1 MTVRLATAD
10 LDRLAPFGMLVD
22 DQGVVRHV
30 GPSLRRICPDL
41 EGGDLLEHLEVVR
54 PLGLADL
61 DGFRTL
67 NDALVVLR
75 VRALDLPF
83 RFQVVASQDPAGL
96 LLVGTPVVATSEE
109 LERRGLSAQDF
120 SPVDQTPDLLLLRRG
135 QERSLRDLRALNVEL
150 SDTARDLRS
159 ANRALARAEGQY
171 RRLVEL
177 QPLVMYVDRLGA
189 TPVAEFMSPRVE
201 EWLGYPL
208 RRWNEE
214 PGFFFSILHPDDRAR
229 VWDAHLRAEQTEMP
243 FDLEFRVIAAD
254 GRSVWTRA
262 VDSVVRDED
271 DPVGKRIGFM
281 LDIDTAKTAE
291 LELRETMTR
300 LTTLLTHMQAGVLV
314 EDAQRRVVMV
324 NDTLCGLFRAT
335 VQPSS
340 LAGLPATAAVSQL
353 VQAADDPAAFLRRTE
368 DLLARR
374 WPAVAETMELA
385 DGRVLEFD
393 FQPIVDDGRD
403 LGALWMFRDVTSR
416 VQYEDA
422 LARARDEAI
431 AASDAKSQF
440 LASMSHE
447 IRTPMHGVLATI
459 DLLQTTPL
467 DPEQRELIDVVSGSA
482 AALVEI
488 INDILDLQKVESG
501 RIELADEAFCLRGL
515 SHAVVD
521 LLTPQARGKG
531 LDLALHLDPSIPAQV
546 VGDPLRLRQVLLN
559 LAGNAVKFTSSGS
572 VLLDVRWTPS
582 THGDGVL
589 DIAVRDT
596 GAGIPED
603 RLADI
608 FDPFVQ
614 ARRGQEGSGLG
625 LAIADRLVGLMGGR
639 LQVDSVV
646 SHGTTFRF
654 QLRMHEAVLG
664 EQADAPPDAAPAPAP
679 GDRIVLV
686 VDRSPASRG
695 LLMRQ
700 LARIGVPARAVASGE
715 EALDALTHGAPYG
728 LVLVDVGMPGLDGP
742 ATTAAIRLIPDR
754 RTARLPV
761 IGLVA
766 GDSLRDRELCRDGGM
781 EGHLAKPVDIGELRM
796 VVDRWLGAESERSL
810 QLEPS

>member
-10 LDRLAPFGMLVD
+10 LDRLAPFGVLVD
-22 DQGVVRHV
+22 DVGTIAHV
-30 GPSLRRICPDL
+30 GPSLRRLAPDL
-41 EGGDLLEHLEVVR
+41 AGRLLFDEAEIVR
-54 PLGLADL
+54 PLGLTDVAGLRGLQDS
-61 DGFRTL
+61 
-67 NDALVVLR
+67 LVVLR
-75 VRALDLPF
+75 LRSLDLPF
-83 RFQVVASQDPAGL
+83 RFQVVASQEPAGL

-109 LERRGLSAQDF
+109 LERRGLSATDF

-135 QERSLRDLRALNVEL
+135 QERSLRDLRSLNVEL
-150 SDTARDLRS
+150 SDTARELRS
-159 ANRALARAEGQY
+159 ANRALGRAEAQY

-177 QPLVMYVDRLGA
+177 QPLVMYVDHLG
-189 TPVAEFMSPRVE
+189 PSPQADFVSSGVE
-201 EWLGYPL
+201 TWLGYPVRDWL
-208 RRWNEE
+208 EQ
-214 PGFFFSILHPDDRAR
+214 PGFFFSILHPDDRAE
-229 VWDAHLRAEQTEMP
+229 VWDAHLRAERDDSP
-243 FDLEFRVIAAD
+243 FDHEFRLLTSD
-254 GRSVWTRA
+254 GRVVWTRA

-281 LDIDTAKTAE
+281 LDVTTAKAAE
-291 LELRETMTR
+291 LELRETMSR

-324 NDTLCGLFRAT
+324 NDTLCGLFRAA
-335 VQPSS
+335 VRPST
-340 LAGLPATAAVSQL
+340 LAGLPASAAVSHL
-353 VQAADDPAAFLRRTE
+353 VQSADDPAAFLRRTD
-368 DLLARR
+368 DLLIRR
-374 WPAVAETMELA
+374 WPAVAEPMELA

-393 FQPIVDDGRD
+393 FQPIVDDGRN

-416 VQYEDA
+416 VQYEEA

-488 INDILDLQKVESG
+488 INDILDLQKVEAG

-531 LDLALHLDPSIPAQV
+531 LDLSLHLDPAIPAQV
-546 VGDPLRLRQVLLN
+546 VGDPMRLRQVLLN
-559 LAGNAVKFTSSGS
+559 LAGNAVKFTTEGS
-572 VLLDVRWTPS
+572 VLIDVRWTP
-582 THGDGVL
+582 TADVTGAL

-596 GAGIPED
+596 GSGIPAD

-614 ARRGQEGSGLG
+614 ARSGQEGTGLG

-639 LQVDSVV
+639 LQVDSVENL
-646 SHGTTFRF
+646 GTTFRF
-654 QLRMHEAVLG
+654 QLQMPEAG
-664 EQADAPPDAAPAPAP
+664 AEAAADSAAEPVSPSAQPDS
-679 GDRIVLV
+679 IVLV
-686 VDRSPASRG
+686 VDRSEASRG

-700 LARIGVPARAVASGE
+700 LARIGVPARAVGSGE
-715 EALDALTHGAPYG
+715 EALAALGHGAPYG
-728 LVLVDVGMPGLDGP
+728 LVLVDVGMPGLDGA
-742 ATTAAIRLIPDR
+742 ATAAAIRELPDR
-754 RTARLPV
+754 RVSRVPV
-761 IGLVA
+761 LGLVA
-766 GDSLRDRELCRDGGM
+766 GDSLRDREICRDGGLA
-781 EGHLAKPVDIGELRM
+781 GHLAKPVDIGELRQA
-796 VVDRWLGAESERSL
+796 VDRWLGVEAERAVAVEHS
-810 QLEPS
+810 